1 MKKIIL
7 LFTGAILAMTTTAN
21 ASTYRDV
28 TEKIIHKTG
37 TSWKWSDFQNIK
49 QVKWEAKT
57 PKSSTYNGQVIYYLK
72 GTLGSPKNKIYW
84 GMFDVDGN
92 KSSPK
97 SINLQ
102 AMDEQGEILPKIM
115 PSLFDPA
122 NLAEIKSSCTRKKY
136 NPQSFYKWSKKGY
149 APLYITQ
156 SSRYSGQFG
165 TYHDVYIHQSFD
177 EMVKNVN
184 NSGDGPLLMNDDVER
199 VDSCSF
205 TKI

>member
-1 MKKIIL
+1 MKKITL

-37 TSWKWSDFQNIK
+37 TGWKWSDFQNIK
-49 QVKWEAKT
+49 QADWESKTVK
-57 PKSSTYNGQVIYYLK
+57 SYTYKGQDVYYLR

-84 GMFDVDGN
+84 GMFDVKGS

-97 SINLQ
+97 MISLQ
-102 AMDEQGEILPKIM
+102 AIDEQSQILPKIM
-115 PSLFDPA
+115 PSLFNPT
-122 NLAEIKSSCTRKKY
+122 NLTEIKSSCTRKEY
-136 NPQSFYKWSKKGY
+136 NPQSFYKWTKKGY

-156 SSRYSGQFG
+156 SSDYSQFG
-165 TYHDVYIHQSFD
+165 TYYNVYIHQSFD
-177 EMVKNVN
+177 EMVKNIN

>member
-1 MKKIIL
+1 MKKITL

-49 QVKWEAKT
+49 QADWESKTVK
-57 PKSSTYNGQVIYYLK
+57 SYTYKGQDVYYLK

-84 GMFDVDGN
+84 GMFDVEGS

-97 SINLQ
+97 MMSLQ
-102 AMDEQGEILPKIM
+102 TGDENGELFSKIM
-115 PSLFDPA
+115 PSLFNPA
-122 NLAEIKSSCTRKKY
+122 NLTEIKSSCTRREY
-136 NPQSFYKWSKKGY
+136 NPQSFYKWSEKGY

-156 SSRYSGQFG
+156 SSDYSGRFG
-165 TYHDVYIHQSFD
+165 TYYNVYIHQSFD